1 MGKRIPLWQIL
12 LVLAFMLASLMYT
25 IIVVG
30 GYMHIALILSGGFA
44 SIVAILN
51 GYTWAFLE
59 KGIIRNIDHSMQA
72 LLILLTVGML
82 IGTWIAG
89 GIIQTMIYYGLMILN
104 PNIFLVA
111 ACLICS
117 IVSLSTGSSWTTAG
131 TIGIALIG
139 IGTALGISLPMTA
152 GAIISGAYFGDKM
165 SPLSDSTNLAAA
177 MGGSNLFDHIKH
189 MVFTVTPS
197 LLIAL
202 VLYAILGMGQA
213 GSSADMSEVGILM
226 DGLKENFY
234 ISPVLLIPPLFI
246 ILMIVF
252 KIPAMPGLL
261 GGALLGVICAV
272 IFQGGNAG
280 ELIGITMYEGYYS
293 ETGIVFLDDLLTRG
307 GLSAMFYSAV
317 LVLCAMVIGG
327 VLEASDMLAILCEKL
342 LVFAKNTGSLVFIVL
357 ATCISMNILAADQYV
372 AIVLPGRMFKQEFED
387 RRLKNKNLSRC
398 LEDAGTM
405 TSALVPWST
414 CGVYMSSTLGV
425 ATIAYLPFA
434 FLNLINPLVSLFYG
448 ITGITME
455 KMTEEEYQAILQQR
469 ELEKTLALQG

>member
-1 MGKRIPLWQIL
+1 MGRRIPLWQIL
-12 LVLAFMLASLMYT
+12 MVLAFMLGSLMYT

-30 GYMHIALILSGGFA
+30 GYMHIALILSGAFA
-44 SIVAILN
+44 SIVAIAN
-51 GYTWAFLE
+51 GYKWSFLE
-59 KGIIRNIDHSMQA
+59 KGIIRNIDNAMQA

-89 GIIQTMIYYGLMILN
+89 GVIQTMIYYGLMILN
-104 PNIFLVA
+104 PHIFLIA
-111 ACLICS
+111 TCLICS
-117 IVSLSTGSSWTTAG
+117 VVSLATGSSWTTAG

-139 IGTALGISLPMTA
+139 IGTALGVSLPMTA
-152 GAIISGAYFGDKM
+152 GAIISGSYFGDKM

-177 MGGSNLFDHIKH
+177 MGGSNLFEHIKH
-189 MVFTVTPS
+189 MVWTVTPS
-197 LLIAL
+197 LMIAL
-202 VLYAILGMGQA
+202 VLYGLLGLGQGNGGAEMSQVSELMG
-213 GSSADMSEVGILM
+213 
-226 DGLKENFY
+226 GLKENFY
-234 ISPVLLIPPLFI
+234 ISPVLLIPPLCV

-252 KIPAMPGLL
+252 KLPAMPGLL
-261 GGALLGVICAV
+261 GGALLGVACAV
-272 IFQGGNAG
+272 IFQGGNFG
-280 ELIGITMYEGYYS
+280 HLVGITMYEGYFS
-293 ETGIVFLDDLLTRG
+293 ETGIAFLDDLLTRG

-327 VLEASDMLAILCEKL
+327 VLDASGMLEVVCEKL

-357 ATCISMNILAADQYV
+357 ATCISLNILAADQYV
-372 AIVLPGRMFKQEFED
+372 AIVLPGRMFKREFED

-434 FLNLINPLVSLFYG
+434 FLNLINPFISLFYG
-448 ITGITME
+448 YTGISME
-455 KMTEEEYQAILQQR
+455 KMSEEEYQGILVQR
-469 ELEKTLALQG
+469 KIETQLALQA

>member
-1 MGKRIPLWQIL
+1 
-12 LVLAFMLASLMYT
+12 MLASLMYT

-44 SIVAILN
+44 SVIAILN
-51 GYTWAFLE
+51 GYTWSFLE
-59 KGIIRNIDHSMQA
+59 KGIIRNISHSMQA

-111 ACLICS
+111 ACLICC

-131 TIGIALIG
+131 TIGIALVI
-139 IGTALGISLPMTA
+139 
-152 GAIISGAYFGDKM
+152 
-165 SPLSDSTNLAAA
+165 
-177 MGGSNLFDHIKH
+177 
-189 MVFTVTPS
+189 
-197 LLIAL
+197 
-202 VLYAILGMGQA
+202 YAILGMGQA
-213 GSSADMSEVGILM
+213 GSSADMSEVGIMM
-226 DGLKENFY
+226 DGLKENFN
-234 ISPVLLIPPLFI
+234 ISPILLIPPLFI

-327 VLEASDMLAILCEKL
+327 VLEASDMLAIVCEKL

-425 ATIAYLPFA
+425 ATLAYLPFA

>member
-1 MGKRIPLWQIL
+1 
-12 LVLAFMLASLMYT
+12 MLASLMYT

-44 SIVAILN
+44 SIVALLN
-51 GYTWAFLE
+51 GYTWSFLE

-111 ACLICS
+111 ACLICC

-202 VLYAILGMGQA
+202 VIYAILGMGQA
-213 GSSADMSEVGILM
+213 GSSADMSEVGIMM
-226 DGLKENFY
+226 DGLKENF
-234 ISPVLLIPPLFI
+234 S
-246 ILMIVF
+246 
-252 KIPAMPGLL
+252 
-261 GGALLGVICAV
+261 
-272 IFQGGNAG
+272 
-280 ELIGITMYEGYYS
+280 
-293 ETGIVFLDDLLTRG
+293 
-307 GLSAMFYSAV
+307 
-317 LVLCAMVIGG
+317 
-327 VLEASDMLAILCEKL
+327 
-342 LVFAKNTGSLVFIVL
+342 
-357 ATCISMNILAADQYV
+357 
-372 AIVLPGRMFKQEFED
+372 
-387 RRLKNKNLSRC
+387 
-398 LEDAGTM
+398 
-405 TSALVPWST
+405 
-414 CGVYMSSTLGV
+414 
-425 ATIAYLPFA
+425 
-434 FLNLINPLVSLFYG
+434 
-448 ITGITME
+448 
-455 KMTEEEYQAILQQR
+455 
-469 ELEKTLALQG
+469 